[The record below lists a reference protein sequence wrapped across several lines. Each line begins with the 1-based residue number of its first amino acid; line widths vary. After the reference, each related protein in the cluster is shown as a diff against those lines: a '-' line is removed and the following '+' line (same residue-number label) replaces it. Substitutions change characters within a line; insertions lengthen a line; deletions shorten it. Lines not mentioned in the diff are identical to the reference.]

1 MFVERLCA
9 LMKEQGVTRSKL
21 LTDLKMGKNQFKVW
35 EKGGQPTVATISA
48 IANYLDTT
56 VEYLTG
62 ETDENNKNAITVDTP
77 ISADMSTKISP
88 IAHAFSS
95 QEQMLID
102 AYRAVSDEGKMRMIQ
117 AVLNIKDQYS
127 ESVPV
132 YRVARSTDDRP
143 PKVEMLSK
151 SDLDKLKNAPKV
163 TSDDDL

>member
-1 MFVERLCA
+1 MFKRNFINLCNA
-9 LMKEQGVTRSKL
+9 TGKSPSAVCRAVGLSNATYTKWDDNSVPHKATLIRIADYFGVTPEEL
-21 LTDLKMGKNQFKVW
+21 LQ
-35 EKGGQPTVATISA
+35 
-48 IANYLDTT
+48 
-56 VEYLTG
+56 
-62 ETDENNKNAITVDTP
+62 DENNKNAITVDTP
-77 ISADMSTKISP
+77 ISADMSTKIFP

-102 AYRAVSDEGKMRMIQ
+102 AYRSVSDEGKMRMIQ

-132 YRVARSTDDRP
+132 YRVARSTDDQP

>member
-1 MFVERLCA
+1 MFKRNFERLCNMRGKSPTA
-9 LMKEQGVTRSKL
+9 VCVELGLSHSVYSLWADSTVPRRATLQKIADYFGVTPEEL
-21 LTDLKMGKNQFKVW
+21 LQ
-35 EKGGQPTVATISA
+35 
-48 IANYLDTT
+48 
-56 VEYLTG
+56 
-62 ETDENNKNAITVDTP
+62 DENNKNAITVDTP

>member
-1 MFVERLCA
+1 MFKENFVRLCNNVHKSPSA
-9 LMKEQGVTRSKL
+9 VCNDIGISSAAYAQWTSSTVPRRSTLIKIADYFGVTPDSL
-21 LTDLKMGKNQFKVW
+21 LEETH
-35 EKGGQPTVATISA
+35 EKAIS
-48 IANYLDTT
+48 LSR
-56 VEYLTG
+56 V
-62 ETDENNKNAITVDTP
+62 TP
-77 ISADMSTKISP
+77 I
-88 IAHAFSS
+88 SS